1 MTSPSGLR
9 HVPYTAES
17 NGLSAPP
24 SPIPSA
30 VQHKQ
35 RTMARWRLDRQ
46 RPNRS
51 WSLGR
56 RLLSPESYVK
66 WIGHNSQSNPS
77 KASRSRRQIREEEEK
92 KTLLDLFAGWGGGRR
107 GEEEE
112 GAKPK
117 AKTKGP
123 EGWETQ
129 RHRNTVCEA
138 SECQPG
144 LLLTWRDRSQL
155 PTPPALR

>member
-1 MTSPSGLR
+1 MDRSQLT
-9 HVPYTAES
+9 
-17 NGLSAPP
+17 
-24 SPIPSA
+24 
-30 VQHKQ
+30 KQ
-35 RTMARWRLDRQ
+35 PFPLEATD
-46 RPNRS
+46 
-51 WSLGR
+51 
-56 RLLSPESYVK
+56 
-66 WIGHNSQSNPS
+66 
-77 KASRSRRQIREEEEK
+77 SRRRRRK
-92 KTLLDLFAGWGGGRR
+92 KKSARSVCRVGGRR
-107 GEEEE
+107 GEE
-112 GAKPK
+112 

>member
-17 NGLSAPP
+17 NGLFAPP

-77 KASRSRRQIREEEEK
+77 KASRSRRQIREEEEEEEEEK
-92 KTLLDLFAGWGGGRR
+92 KTLLDLFAGWGGGEGRRR
-107 GEEEE
+107 G
-112 GAKPK
+112 GKHRD
-117 AKTKGP
+117 T
-123 EGWETQ
+123 ETLCA
-129 RHRNTVCEA
+129 RHRNVSQDSSSRGETVL
-138 SECQPG
+138 SSPRHQ
-144 LLLTWRDRSQL
+144 R
-155 PTPPALR
+155 

>member
-77 KASRSRRQIREEEEK
+77 KASRSRRQIREEEE
-92 KTLLDLFAGWGGGRR
+92 
-107 GEEEE
+107 EEE
-112 GAKPK
+112 KL
-117 AKTKGP
+117 
-123 EGWETQ
+123 
-129 RHRNTVCEA
+129 C
-138 SECQPG
+138 
-144 LLLTWRDRSQL
+144 
-155 PTPPALR
+155 